1 MSAKTTIV
9 PWLSVR
15 NGFDAVEFYKR
26 AFRAVELYRVENEKR
41 EVVSQLA
48 VDGAP
53 FWVSDESPPHLNFS
67 PETLGG
73 GTVKMI
79 LTVGDPDASFARAV
93 SAGAK
98 EVSPVV
104 NSHGWRVGRVADPY
118 GHHWEIGKPLSSNP

>member
-1 MSAKTTIV
+1 MKTTIA

-15 NGFDAVEFYKR
+15 NGFDAVEFYKK
-26 AFRAVELYRVENEKR
+26 AFGAVELHRVENERR

-48 VDGAP
+48 VDGAQ

-79 LTVGDPDASFARAV
+79 LTVGDPDAAFAQAV

-98 EVSPVV
+98 EVSLVV
-104 NSHGWRVGRVADPY
+104 NSHGWRVGRVVDPY

>member
-1 MSAKTTIV
+1 MKTTIA

-15 NGFDAVEFYKR
+15 HGFDAVEFYKK
-26 AFRAVELYRVENEKR
+26 AFGAVELHRVENEKR

-48 VDGAP
+48 VDGAQ
-53 FWVSDESPPHLNFS
+53 FWVSDESPPHQNFS

-79 LTVGDPDASFARAV
+79 LMVGNPDAVFARAV

-104 NSHGWRVGRVADPY
+104 NSHGWRVGRV
-118 GHHWEIGKPLSSNP
+118 